1 MHTHMKKY
9 VNIKLKYF
17 RNHILIQNSPKH
29 PNLQTLEK
37 KNSKKSTIIEQQ
49 TFFFFLHI
57 QGLNPM
63 MTPPLKMDYDK
74 SRR

>member
-9 VNIKLKYF
+9 VNIKYF

-37 KNSKKSTIIEQQ
+37 KFAKKSTIIERQ
-49 TFFFFLHI
+49 TFFFFTHSTAKPHDDTPI
-57 QGLNPM
+57 KNGL
-63 MTPPLKMDYDK
+63 
-74 SRR
+74 